1 MAIALFPT
9 SPADEPEMR
18 AILPLDRPVVA
29 GAPSRLRRAASMVGR
44 HRALAL
50 IGIEL
55 VVLVAAA
62 SLVGSRI
69 PGLVSSIGKYLDQ
82 LRHPSPVALCVAV
95 AAEAVSLFAVAMI
108 PRLLVGAHG
117 VRFRRRDAIAVGLTA
132 NGLAVVLPGG
142 SVPSSVW
149 LAHQLTRRGARA
161 TLAAWS
167 VLASGFA
174 SSVTLILILLV
185 GAGVAS
191 VISPFL
197 TVLLV
202 LVVLIGSM
210 SFLSLVHRVD
220 TLAAWSAGREGDSM
234 VSRVV
239 ARFVGMAAEAAQWR
253 AGWRTGGAVLFAAA
267 VNWIGDAAC
276 LVAVFGVVDSSVPW
290 RSVLVA
296 YAAGQLLGAVVPLPG
311 GLGAVE
317 GGLVGTLVAL
327 GSPAGPVILV
337 VAIYRLLGYWL
348 PALAALPAYGW
359 ARREIAAV
367 TDSLETGSGLNDAV
381 VTETLPPVLA
391 GSMAAVEMA
400 AVEMAAVE
408 MAAVTGSFGVPAV
421 KRPAPDG
428 LAAWAFAR
436 AMAGPTAPPAG
447 ELATD
452 ARAGGIELIG
462 VGAGETVMCRSW

>member
-1 MAIALFPT
+1 
-9 SPADEPEMR
+9 
-18 AILPLDRPVVA
+18 
-29 GAPSRLRRAASMVGR
+29 MVGR

-50 IGIEL
+50 IGTEL
-55 VVLVAAA
+55 VVLVAVA

-69 PGLVSSIGKYLDQ
+69 PGLVSSIGNYLDQ
-82 LRHPSPVALCVAV
+82 LRHPSPVLLGAAV

-174 SSVTLILILLV
+174 SSVTLILILLI

-202 LVVLIGSM
+202 LVVLFGSAG
-210 SFLSLVHRVD
+210 FLSLVHRVD
-220 TLAAWSAGREGDSM
+220 TLAAWSAGQEGDS
-234 VSRVV
+234 VISRVV

-327 GSPAGPVILV
+327 GSPAGPAILV

-348 PALAALPAYGW
+348 PAVAALPAYGW
-359 ARREIAAV
+359 ARRETAGL
-367 TDSLETGSGLNDAV
+367 TDALVADALATEALATDIL
-381 VTETLPPVLA
+381 VTEALAPVTA
-391 GSMAAVEMA
+391 GPVAPVEMA
-400 AVEMAAVE
+400 T
-408 MAAVTGSFGVPAV
+408 VTGSFGVPEV
-421 KRPAPDG
+421 KRPAPDCW
-428 LAAWAFAR
+428 AARAFAR
-436 AMAGPTAPPAG
+436 AMSGPSAPLVEDPA
-447 ELATD
+447 ED
-452 ARAGGIELIG
+452 VRVGGIELIG
-462 VGAGETVMCRSW
+462 AGEGDPVMCRSF

>member
-9 SPADEPEMR
+9 PPADQPEVIC
-18 AILPLDRPVVA
+18 ATPAVDHPVVSVP
-29 GAPSRLRRAASMVGR
+29 PSRLRRVAAVVGR

-50 IGIEL
+50 IGAEL
-55 VVLVAAA
+55 VVMAAA
-62 SLVGSRI
+62 AALVGSRI
-69 PGLVSSIGKYLDQ
+69 PGLVSSIGRYLDQ
-82 LRHPSPVALCVAV
+82 LRHPSPVALIAAV
-95 AAEAVSLFAVAMI
+95 SAEAVSLFAVTMI
-108 PRLLVGAHG
+108 PRLLVGAQG

-149 LAHQLTRRGARA
+149 LAHQLTRRGAPA

-191 VISPFL
+191 VISPVL

-202 LVVLIGSM
+202 LVVMLGSLG
-210 SFLSLVHRVD
+210 FLSQLHRVD
-220 TLAAWSAGREGDSM
+220 ALAAWSAAHEGDSL
-234 VSRVV
+234 VSRMVG
-239 ARFVGMAAEAAQWR
+239 RFVGMAAEAAQWR

-276 LVAVFGVVDSSVPW
+276 LVAVFGLVDSSVPW

-348 PALAALPAYGW
+348 PAVAALPAYGW
-359 ARREIAAV
+359 ARREVAMV
-367 TDSLETGSGLNDAV
+367 TDAVATGAVVADAV
-381 VTETLPPVLA
+381 VA
-391 GSMAAVEMA
+391 RAVVPE
-400 AVEMAAVE
+400 AVVPEAVVPE
-408 MAAVTGSFGVPAV
+408 AVVPEAVVAGSFGVPPV
-421 KRPAPDG
+421 KRPAPDRW
-428 LAAWAFAR
+428 AARAFAR
-436 AMAGPTAPPAG
+436 AMSGPAVPA
-447 ELATD
+447 D
-452 ARAGGIELIG
+452 KRSVDKRFVDSRSVELIG
-462 VGAGETVMCRSW
+462 VLEGDPLMCHSS

>member
-1 MAIALFPT
+1 MTPRARLDT
-9 SPADEPEMR
+9 SST
-18 AILPLDRPVVA
+18 
-29 GAPSRLRRAASMVGR
+29 PSSLRRTAALVGR
-44 HRALAL
+44 HRALAVIATEL
-50 IGIEL
+50 I
-55 VVLVAAA
+55 VLAAAA
-62 SLVGSRI
+62 SLVGSRV
-69 PGLVSSIGKYLDQ
+69 PGLVSSIGTYLDQ
-82 LRHPSPVALCVAV
+82 LRHPSPVALGAAV
-95 AAEAVSLFAVAMI
+95 SAEAVSLFAVTMI

-149 LAHQLTRRGARA
+149 LAHQLTRRGARPA
-161 TLAAWS
+161 LAAWS

-197 TVLLV
+197 AVLLF
-202 LVVLIGSM
+202 LVVVLGSLG
-210 SFLSLVHRVD
+210 FLSLVHRVD
-220 TLAAWSAGREGDSM
+220 KLAAWSAGQEGDSLR
-234 VSRVV
+234 SRAV
-239 ARFVGMAAEAAQWR
+239 ARFVGMAAEATQWR
-253 AGWRTGGAVLFAAA
+253 AGWRTGGAVLFAAT

-276 LVAVFGVVDSSVPW
+276 LVAVFGLVDSSVPW

-348 PALAALPAYGW
+348 PAVAALPAYGW
-359 ARREIAAV
+359 ARRETPMVTEAV
-367 TDSLETGSGLNDAV
+367 VDQAVALEALISEALTSEAVAPDAV
-381 VTETLPPVLA
+381 PAGALAPLTATPVSPVSPVGTVA
-391 GSMAAVEMA
+391 ISQ
-400 AVEMAAVE
+400 
-408 MAAVTGSFGVPAV
+408 SFGIPPV
-421 KRPAPDG
+421 KRPAPDRR
-428 LAAWAFAR
+428 AARIFAR
-436 AMAGPTAPPAG
+436 AMSGPPVPPR
-447 ELATD
+447 ESTPTPRSVD
-452 ARAGGIELIG
+452 IELIG
-462 VGAGETVMCRSW
+462 VPEGDPVMCRSW

>member
-1 MAIALFPT
+1 
-9 SPADEPEMR
+9 
-18 AILPLDRPVVA
+18 
-29 GAPSRLRRAASMVGR
+29 MVGR

-50 IGIEL
+50 IGTEL
-55 VVLVAAA
+55 VVLVAVA

-69 PGLVSSIGKYLDQ
+69 PGLVSSIGNYLDQ
-82 LRHPSPVALCVAV
+82 LRHPSPVLLGAAV

-174 SSVTLILILLV
+174 SSVTLILILLI

-202 LVVLIGSM
+202 LVVLFGSAG
-210 SFLSLVHRVD
+210 FLSLVHRVD
-220 TLAAWSAGREGDSM
+220 TLAAWSAGQEGDS
-234 VSRVV
+234 VISRVV

-327 GSPAGPVILV
+327 GSPAGPAILV

-348 PALAALPAYGW
+348 PAVAALPAYGW
-359 ARREIAAV
+359 ARRETAGL
-367 TDSLETGSGLNDAV
+367 TDALVADALATEALATDIL
-381 VTETLPPVLA
+381 VTEALAPVTA
-391 GSMAAVEMA
+391 GPVAPVEMA
-400 AVEMAAVE
+400 T
-408 MAAVTGSFGVPAV
+408 VTGSFGVPEV
-421 KRPAPDG
+421 KRPAPDC
-428 LAAWAFAR
+428 WAAR
-436 AMAGPTAPPAG
+436 AVARAKSGPTAPVVEDPA
-447 ELATD
+447 ED
-452 ARAGGIELIG
+452 VRVGGIELIG
-462 VGAGETVMCRSW
+462 AGEGDPVMCRSF